1 MTSVSNHGA
10 VVTIRNRTN
19 TWTSK
24 PGLLGTRSLTI
35 DWSVVHTTN
44 ATPNT
49 AKITIHNLSPAS
61 QNAISD
67 TVKRRITWT
76 GPQLLELALAGA
88 STAPAEL
95 VSTNAGIA
103 AVRLEVSEGT
113 NSWLWFVGNSS
124 KISAEGQSLTLECAD
139 FVDQIGAAHVLPPRS
154 FAKGTPVL
162 DVVEA
167 HINAMGLSVERPI
180 LEREFYAQYAKL
192 GKVKVASD
200 KLISAITTSGPA
212 VDWLRKLFGALK
224 LTWMVHNGVLHLLGD
239 DSVLS
244 GYPPIEFKP
253 SDGSLIGRPQR
264 QEDGAIKFKCALR
277 PGLIPARACRLHAEG
292 LGSANYRI
300 RSISSSGSNVSGS
313 LAEVTMEALSTIP
326 GVL

>member
-1 MTSVSNHGA
+1 MTSVSSHGA

-19 TWTSK
+19 TWTSR
-24 PGLLGTRSLTI
+24 PSLLGTRSLTI
-35 DWSVVHTTN
+35 EWSAVHTT
-44 ATPNT
+44 ASSPNT
-49 AKITIHNLSPAS
+49 AKITIHNLSPKS

-67 TVKRRITWT
+67 VVKRRITWT

-103 AVRLEVSEGT
+103 AVNLEVSEGT

-139 FVDQIGAAHVLPPRS
+139 FVDQVGAAHVLPPRS

-192 GKVKVASD
+192 GKVKVSSD

-224 LTWMVHNGVLHLLGD
+224 LTLAMNDQRALVKFRRHGRHL
-239 DSVLS
+239 
-244 GYPPIEFKP
+244 ETA
-253 SDGSLIGRPQR
+253 GRRADEHQMPNV
-264 QEDGAIKFKCALR
+264 
-277 PGLIPARACRLHAEG
+277 ARAMQPRGGMAGHKGAERKAGKAQWPASRLG
-292 LGSANYRI
+292 LDQDRKS
-300 RSISSSGSNVSGS
+300 V
-313 LAEVTMEALSTIP
+313 V
-326 GVL
+326 

>member
-1 MTSVSNHGA
+1 MNDSRDRYVSA
-10 VVTIRNRTN
+10 
-19 TWTSK
+19 
-24 PGLLGTRSLTI
+24 P
-35 DWSVVHTTN
+35 
-44 ATPNT
+44 T
-49 AKITIHNLSPAS
+49 AKITIHNLSPKS

-67 TVKRRITWT
+67 VVKRRITWT

-103 AVRLEVSEGT
+103 AVNLEVSEGT

-139 FVDQIGAAHVLPPRS
+139 FVDQVGAAHVLPPRS

-192 GKVKVASD
+192 GKVKTGRSCINFK
-200 KLISAITTSGPA
+200 KLEDLNLAATMALVKEGAKFGGINA
-212 VDWLRKLFGALK
+212 VK
-224 LTWMVHNGVLHLLGD
+224 
-239 DSVLS
+239 
-244 GYPPIEFKP
+244 
-253 SDGSLIGRPQR
+253 
-264 QEDGAIKFKCALR
+264 
-277 PGLIPARACRLHAEG
+277 AE
-292 LGSANYRI
+292 
-300 RSISSSGSNVSGS
+300 
-313 LAEVTMEALSTIP
+313 T
-326 GVL
+326 